1 MGENGMNVLITGG
14 TGFVGTAVATRL
26 LEEGHEVAVTGR
38 KGLSPLLGRE
48 RFRTITC
55 DTTVAGPWQE
65 EVARSEVVINLAGR
79 SIFTRWNEEKKA
91 EIAESRLLTTE
102 HVVNAISPGAQ
113 TVLLSASAVGYYG
126 DRGDTLLV
134 EDDAGGDGFLADLCK
149 RWEAKAMAASAKGVR
164 VVIMRF
170 GGVLGLGGGALDA
183 MLTPYKLGLGGPLA
197 SGEQWFPWI
206 HMDDLVAA
214 LIFLMGC
221 ERAEGPVNFCAPYV
235 VRNKEF
241 SKTLAGAL
249 GRPAPFPLPLFA
261 LRLAMG
267 ELGGEI
273 ISSQRVV
280 PEKLSSWGF
289 SFAYPSLEA
298 ALESILRG

>member
-1 MGENGMNVLITGG
+1 MNILITGG
-14 TGFVGTAVATRL
+14 TGFIGTAVATRL

-38 KGLSPLLGRE
+38 NSLSPLLGRD

-55 DTTVAGPWQE
+55 DTTIAGSWQE

-79 SIFTRWNEEKKA
+79 SIFSRWNEEKKA
-91 EIAESRLLTTE
+91 EITESRLLTTE
-102 HVVNAISPGAQ
+102 HVVNAITPG
-113 TVLLSASAVGYYG
+113 TTKVLLSASAVGFYG
-126 DRGDTLLV
+126 DRGDALLAE
-134 EDDAGGDGFLADLCK
+134 EDVGGAGFLADLCK
-149 RWEAKAMAASAKGVR
+149 HWEAEAMAASAKGVR
-164 VVIMRF
+164 VAIMRF

-206 HMDDLVAA
+206 HMEDLVAA
-214 LIFLMGC
+214 MVFLMGR

-241 SKTLAGAL
+241 SKALAGAL
-249 GRPAPFPLPLFA
+249 GRPAPFPIPLFA

-273 ISSQRVV
+273 IASQRVV

-298 ALESILRG
+298 ALENILRGDI